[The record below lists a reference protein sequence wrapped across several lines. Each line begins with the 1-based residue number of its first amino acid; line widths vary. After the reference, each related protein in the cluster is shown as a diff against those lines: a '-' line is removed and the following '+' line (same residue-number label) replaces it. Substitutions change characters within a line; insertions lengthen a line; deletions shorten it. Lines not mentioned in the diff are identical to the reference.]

1 MFFDKIYIYTVYADN
16 FQHLMQYRF
25 FGDAVVRS
33 SSSAYLKNFMFCCHM
48 YTSKIKVIQLLFYL
62 AVFMWCMVI
71 LMGNVQCDTNKLLA
85 SGMRRKYCSDNWETH
100 VDLYFYISEAAI
112 SWIGVFL

>member
-1 MFFDKIYIYTVYADN
+1 MFFDRIYIYTVYADN

-25 FGDAVVRS
+25 FEGAVVCSIS
-33 SSSAYLKNFMFCCHM
+33 SCLPEKFHVFCNI
-48 YTSKIKVIQLLFYL
+48 YTSKIKAIQLLFHL
-62 AVFMWCMVI
+62 AVFMRCMVI
-71 LMGNVQCDTNKLLA
+71 PMGNVQCEVDKLLA
-85 SGMRRKYCSDNWETH
+85 SGLRHKYCSDNWETY